1 MTLGTDKLIAKRQSL
16 EMQISNLEQEKGSI
30 IRDIKVH
37 KDRKRIVLKEIEN
50 LEEEKNKVA
59 SGLNKVKERTENE
72 LAKIEKR
79 NAEVNELHNKNIAEI
94 GKMREEVT
102 EMEAKVEKEKKANEK
117 KIALAKSQLK
127 ECLTSLLKSFNTI
140 SVDVKNSMDTLSAII
155 QGL

>member
-1 MTLGTDKLIAKRQSL
+1 MTLGTDKLIAQRQSL
-16 EMQISNLEQEKGSI
+16 EMQISNLGQEKGSI

-50 LEEEKNKVA
+50 LEEERNKIA

-72 LAKIEKR
+72 LSKIEER
-79 NAEVNELHNKNIAEI
+79 NAEVNELHSKNIAEI

-102 EMEAKVEKEKKANEK
+102 EMEAKVQKDKRTNEK
-117 KIALAKSQLK
+117 KIASAKSRLK
-127 ECLTSLLKSFNTI
+127 ETLTSLLKSLNLMSIDGKNT
-140 SVDVKNSMDTLSAII
+140 MDTISAII